1 MVRTQI
7 YLTEAE
13 RDALNALAE
22 ATGKKQSEL
31 IREALDRFIDLA
43 HGSSREAI
51 LESAAGMWSDRNDL
65 PDFEAERRTWDKG

>member
-31 IREALDRFIDLA
+31 IREAVDRYIDLA
-43 HGSSREAI
+43 RGDSRDAI
-51 LESAAGMWSDRNDL
+51 LEGAAGMWRDRNDL
-65 PDFEAERRTWDKG
+65 PDFRAARRTWDRG

>member
-7 YLTEAE
+7 YLTEEE

-31 IREALDRFIDLA
+31 IREAVDLLIDIA
-43 HGSSREAI
+43 AGSSRDVI
-51 LESAAGMWSDRNDL
+51 LENAEGIWRDRDDL
-65 PDFEAERRTWDKG
+65 PDFSATRRSWDRG